1 MTNQRPLVGQAVV
14 QRVDDLERERP
25 RIRVYLSSTYADL
38 VEFRRRVDETL
49 RTRRYEVVGMET
61 YAAADERPVDRCLLD
76 ARECDFY
83 VGIFAWRY
91 GFIPPGYDRSITE
104 LEYQAAREAG
114 RDCLIFLL
122 TEDADWPRNQ
132 VERGRGE
139 QQIESLRAELKV
151 RHVVGWFTTPDDLAT
166 KVLTAITQEAE
177 EHLLREVEALRA
189 NQAAQGARSPDPQRV
204 VNLPPLDV
212 SRFVDRDDEQAE
224 LRAYVADPAVRI
236 VAVLGRPGMGKSA
249 LASRVLSAF
258 ESGRASSNATPPA
271 GDVSPVDGLLYLSA
285 HDTGMSLERVFAGM
299 RRMLPLAEAETLDA
313 EWSSRD
319 ATVEQK
325 VDMLLGAM
333 RGRRYLVLLDAMEGV
348 LTEDAGIAEPGLRAF
363 VLGCLHR
370 RGAPVLVITSRIDVV
385 VPPEALGSV
394 RSVSLRSGLA
404 TGDAVALLRELDP
417 QGQLGLRDAPLSDLE
432 RAAQLTSGIPRALEL
447 LAGILSGDP
456 SANLGALVAHEGGPG
471 VEVVASLV
479 AEGYRRLTGDERRVM
494 HALAVLGQPATPTA
508 ISYLLHPW
516 YPGID
521 VRACLR
527 RLTMSYFVLASRAT
541 GEFSL
546 QPVDREHSYR
556 QIPAPDAAVTGDE
569 AKYDQR
575 SLELR
580 AADFFAS
587 IRKPQAAWL
596 SIEDVAPQIAEF
608 QHRVRGQDVDH
619 ALEVLQEID
628 RDYLA
633 LWGHFTRLIEL
644 RNCVLDKPARPDLRA
659 ANFAGLATGYQVLGE
674 YDAAVRYFQQAV
686 DIAQA
691 EDDRGAA
698 LEYIGDLGRVY
709 RNLGKLDNAVQC
721 LRQTLDFAREQS
733 NRRKVGIW
741 SDRLALCEWHL
752 GRLGE
757 STALGQQA
765 VALARDEGDRVTE
778 AAALANLG
786 LVYQTH
792 GQDVLAQTTFARALA
807 IMVEIGD
814 RRGQTILLGRLGT
827 AALALGDPVRALE
840 LHDEAQAIA
849 QALGERR
856 EQSYQHLGRGRAL
869 AEQGRLDEAEQS
881 LRAAK
886 ALEVPETSYL
896 AALALSLVVV
906 HSGDWIACAAAF
918 EESVRRCRERL
929 DRCDRLYQARYALA
943 TSLIGG
949 ACTAPA
955 WREESRHGELLA
967 VPITEYERALANCA
981 SPGPVR
987 AALCD
992 LASLTSAGVVG
1003 LEPVTMLLQQALD
1016 VSQDAGVTVNS
1027 VE

>member
-1 MTNQRPLVGQAVV
+1 MSNQPPLVGQAVA
-14 QRVDDLERERP
+14 QGADDRARERP

-38 VEFRRRVDETL
+38 VEFRRKVDETL
-49 RTRRYEVVGMET
+49 RTLRYDVVGMET
-61 YAAADERPVDRCLLD
+61 YAAADERPVDRSVRD

-83 VGIFAWRY
+83 VGIFARRY
-91 GFIPPGYDRSITE
+91 GFVPPGYDRSITE
-104 LEYQAAREAG
+104 LEYRAARDAG

-122 TEDADWPRNQ
+122 REDARWPPDQ
-132 VERGRGE
+132 VERGPGE
-139 QQIESLRAELKV
+139 QQIERLRAELKV
-151 RHVVGWFTTPDDLAT
+151 RHMVGWFTTPDDLAT
-166 KVLTAITQEAE
+166 KVLTAITEKAE
-177 EHLLREVEALRA
+177 KRLLREVEALRA
-189 NQAAQGARSPDPQRV
+189 NQAAQGARTPDGQRV
-204 VNLPPLDV
+204 VNLPPLEV
-212 SRFVDRDDEQAE
+212 SRFVDRDDKQAE
-224 LRAYVADPAVRI
+224 LRAYVTDSAVRL

-258 ESGRASSNATPPA
+258 EGGRAGSNATAPP
-271 GDVSPVDGLLYLSA
+271 GDVSPVDGLLYLSSHA
-285 HDTGMSLERVFAGM
+285 TGLSLERVFAGI
-299 RRMLPLAEAETLDA
+299 RRMLPLAEAEALDA

-325 VDMLLGAM
+325 VDMLLGAT
-333 RGRRYLVLLDAMEGV
+333 RGRRYLVLLDAMEGA
-348 LTEDAGIAEPGLRAF
+348 LSEDAGIAEPGLRAF
-363 VLGCLHR
+363 VQACSHR
-370 RGAPVLVITSRIDVV
+370 NGAPLLVMTSRIDVA
-385 VPPEALGSV
+385 VPPEALPSV

-417 QGQLGLRDAPLSDLE
+417 QGELGLRDAPMNDLE
-432 RAAQLTSGIPRALEL
+432 RAARLTSGIPRALEL
-447 LAGILSGDP
+447 LAGILAGDP
-456 SANLGALVAHEGGPG
+456 SANLGDLVAHEGGPG

-494 HALAVLGQPATPTA
+494 HALAVLGRPATPTA
-508 ISYLLHPW
+508 INFMLHPW

-546 QPVDREHSYR
+546 QPVDREYSYQ
-556 QIPAPDAAVTGDE
+556 QIPAPDAATGDE
-569 AKYDQR
+569 ATYDRR

-580 AADFFAS
+580 AADFYAS

-644 RNCVLDKPARPDLRA
+644 RNSVLDKPARPDLRA
-659 ANFAGLATGYQVLGE
+659 ANLAGLATGYQVLGE
-674 YDAAVRYFQQAV
+674 YDAAVRYFEQAV

-691 EDDRGAA
+691 EGDRGAA
-698 LEYIGDLGRVY
+698 LEYTGDLGRVY
-709 RNLGKLDNAVQC
+709 RNLGRLDDAVRC
-721 LRQTLDFAREQS
+721 LRQILDFAREQGD
-733 NRRKVGIW
+733 RRKVAIW
-741 SDRLALCEWHL
+741 SDRLALCKWHL
-752 GRLGE
+752 GLLDEATTLGR
-757 STALGQQA
+757 QA
-765 VALARDEGDRVTE
+765 ETLARDEGDRVTE

-786 LVYQTH
+786 LVYQTQGH
-792 GQDVLAQTTFARALA
+792 DVQAQMTFARALA
-807 IMVEIGD
+807 ILVAIGD
-814 RRGQTILLGRLGT
+814 RRGHTILLGRLGT
-827 AALALGDPVRALE
+827 AALALGDPARALE

-856 EQSYQHLGRGRAL
+856 EQSYHHLGRGRAL

-881 LRAAK
+881 LRAAL
-886 ALEVPETSYL
+886 ALDVPETSYL
-896 AALALSLVVV
+896 AALALSLAVAR
-906 HSGDWIACAAAF
+906 SGDWIACAAAF
-918 EESVRRCRERL
+918 GESVRRCRERL
-929 DRCDRLYQARYALA
+929 DRCDRLYQARHALA
-943 TSLIGG
+943 TSLVGS

-955 WREESRHGELLA
+955 WHEEFRRAELLA
-967 VPITEYERALANCA
+967 VPITEYRHALGNCA

-987 AALCD
+987 AALHD
-992 LASLTSAGVVG
+992 LASLASAGVVG
-1003 LEPVTMLLQQALD
+1003 LEPVTMLLQQTLD
-1016 VSQDAGVTVNS
+1016 LPRDPGVKVDS